1 MASYPTF
8 RKIRNVAIVILCLY
22 FISHMVTISI
32 TLPEKPEVP
41 EEQTSLGE
49 VMEFPTY
56 TYCEPDSGPVN
67 YDLPEEQLAELSTAD
82 LVETILHTDLLVR
95 DKNEPWEQFYGR
107 ALLRSNCLVELLNR
121 EDVTEALL
129 YRYRHTELIEQSDVW
144 QIIKGKTT
152 RTTENGYN
160 AWNRYYALSYLD
172 TLLVFDQFNNG
183 DYSSSENQQVAA
195 VMAEQALNQQFA
207 NVVMPTCYFSM
218 ANMVNSI
225 SAKQAELL
233 RMQITVGVTTVVL
246 LVFCG
251 YKLWKRNRL

>member
-1 MASYPTF
+1 MASHSAF
-8 RKIRNVAIVILCLY
+8 RKVRNAVIVIFCLY
-22 FISHMVTISI
+22 FISHMVTTSI
-32 TLPEKPEVP
+32 TLPEKPEIP

-49 VMEFPTY
+49 ATELPTY

-95 DKNEPWEQFYGR
+95 SEDESWELFYGR
-107 ALLRSNCLVELLNR
+107 ALLQSNCLIELLNR

-129 YRYRHTELIEQSDVW
+129 YRYQHTELIERDDIW
-144 QIIKGKTT
+144 QMIKGKTT

-172 TLLVFDQFNNG
+172 TLLIFDQFNNG

-207 NVVMPTCYFSM
+207 NVIMPTCYFSM
-218 ANMVNSI
+218 TDIVNSI